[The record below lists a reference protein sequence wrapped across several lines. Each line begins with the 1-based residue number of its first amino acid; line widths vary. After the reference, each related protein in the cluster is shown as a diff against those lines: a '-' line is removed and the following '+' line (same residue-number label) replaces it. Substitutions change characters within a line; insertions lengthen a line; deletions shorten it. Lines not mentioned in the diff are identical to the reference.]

1 MKTICYF
8 DEYHYRANGLFTYTN
23 YYKEQLKGYNKHCTS
38 YKKTIDV
45 YSKKH

>member
-23 YYKEQLKGYNKHCTS
+23 YYNEQLKGYNNHELLS
-38 YKKTIDV
+38 
-45 YSKKH
+45 